1 MTPVLPRPAAS
12 VLLVRAGA
20 RALEVFMIRRQK
32 SMRFMGGYYAFP
44 GGKVDPAD
52 ATAEALARCRGL
64 APAAAARLVPAI
76 DGVDPL
82 AFWIS
87 AARELLEEAGVLL
100 AVAEDGG
107 AVDVREPDVAARVER
122 MRRDL
127 LADAVP
133 FASLLAA
140 EGWYLDLA
148 PFRYL
153 SHFITPPSSPIR
165 FTARF
170 FLAPVPP
177 GQDALHGDEEASE
190 GFWID
195 PAEGYLRFRRG
206 EMPMA
211 DPAESALGYLS
222 GFDSLDALWAAH
234 ADGRHKFHGILDR
247 IPGSGDGSATG
258 PA

>member
-20 RALEVFMIRRQK
+20 RALEVFMIRRRK
-32 SMRFMGGYYAFP
+32 TMRFMGGYYAFP

-64 APAAAARLVPAI
+64 APAAAARLVPAV

-87 AARELLEEAGVLL
+87 AARELLEEVGVLL

-170 FLAPVPP
+170 FLAPVPAWT
-177 GQDALHGDEEASE
+177 GC
-190 GFWID
+190 
-195 PAEGYLRFRRG
+195 
-206 EMPMA
+206 
-211 DPAESALGYLS
+211 
-222 GFDSLDALWAAH
+222 AA
-234 ADGRHKFHGILDR
+234 R
-247 IPGSGDGSATG
+247 
-258 PA
+258 